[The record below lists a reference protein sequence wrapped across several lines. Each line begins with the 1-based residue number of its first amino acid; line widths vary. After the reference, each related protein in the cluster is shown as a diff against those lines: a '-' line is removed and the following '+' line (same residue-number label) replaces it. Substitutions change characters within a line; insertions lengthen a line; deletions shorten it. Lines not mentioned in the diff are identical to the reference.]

1 MLFPGDRGV
10 LWHGSMQ
17 SFLDFLGLGSQHR
30 REAYP
35 NSPSQGGSLLFFFF
49 AFPSLPQR
57 SSSQLSFFPSNAK
70 NSPSAFQL
78 SSSLTGLESRCPRL
92 LKGLCAWDAF
102 ENHRFDGSLGVN

>member
-10 LWHGSMQ
+10 LWRESMQ
-17 SFLDFLGLGSQHR
+17 SFLDFLGLGSQRR

-35 NSPSQGGSLLFFFF
+35 NSPSQGGSLLLFF

-70 NSPSAFQL
+70 SSPSAFQL

-102 ENHRFDGSLGVN
+102 ENRSFDGSLGVN